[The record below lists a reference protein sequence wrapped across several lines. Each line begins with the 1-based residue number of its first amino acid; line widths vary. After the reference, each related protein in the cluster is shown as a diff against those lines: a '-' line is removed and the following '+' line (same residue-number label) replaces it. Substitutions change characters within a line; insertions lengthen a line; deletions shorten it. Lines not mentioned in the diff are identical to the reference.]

1 MTASILPCPMVSFTG
16 YAIACSRLPR
26 PTCPSTRSTTYHGR
40 HATIGT
46 RRYASGCRRLSDLV
60 GCLRINLSG
69 KKQRKNNQVVYKVI
83 SSAVPEIPRELAH
96 SITTICPGSCDG
108 DLYVTKGHQHPD
120 PRCEIYFGLEG
131 TGGIIM
137 FDGKQT
143 FWIRITPG
151 KIGYIPPGWADR
163 SINTGEDEY
172 IFLAVY
178 AGSAGHDYQ

>member
-1 MTASILPCPMVSFTG
+1 MQAGADDFLTQQDA
-16 YAIACSRLPR
+16 
-26 PTCPSTRSTTYHGR
+26 
-40 HATIGT
+40 
-46 RRYASGCRRLSDLV
+46 
-60 GCLRINLSG
+60 LRINLSG
-69 KKQRKNNQVVYKVI
+69 KKLWKNNQVVYKVI

-178 AGSAGHDYQ
+178 AGSAGHDYQQVLENGIGLRVYKINSYLDLQEFQK